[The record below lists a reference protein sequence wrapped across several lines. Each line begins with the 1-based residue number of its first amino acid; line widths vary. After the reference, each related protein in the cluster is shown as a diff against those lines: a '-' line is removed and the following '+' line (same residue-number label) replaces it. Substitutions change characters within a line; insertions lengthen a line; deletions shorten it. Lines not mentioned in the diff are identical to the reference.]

1 MRGPGCGSHA
11 LHVCTWLQVL
21 DVDFAAGKATIKLV
35 PRLDLAAM
43 AKDHRSGGGLGNGND
58 RGAGGVNWWE

>member
-1 MRGPGCGSHA
+1 
-11 LHVCTWLQVL
+11 VCTQVM

-43 AKDHRSGGGLGNGND
+43 AKDHRSGAAW
-58 RGAGGVNWWE
+58 GAEWKHP